1 MRSFIGWPRKSGGK
15 RQGERLFM
23 ASERDTVLTQMV
35 EVITSTVSFGE
46 RLSNLVHLLGRYLK
60 VDLALYFALDKTKET
75 LKLEVSS
82 KGAIP
87 PHIRVEFRTGQGLVG
102 EVAQTRKPKV
112 VYRHQEGVVAANS
125 ALESVH
131 PSFNTLAAFPVA
143 DDNYLYGILLLVDK
157 AERSFTS
164 AERHLV
170 HLATLMLAGTVRQ
183 AILQEDAK
191 KRIAELSVLFEVGKA
206 LSSTVELDE
215 LLERVVSTTAKV
227 INARGAALQIIDRV
241 TGEVRVSSQYGQ
253 IPTTQICPG
262 LEGPP
267 QRFLAAEVPYLEG
280 QTTNSQGQVHYHLIV
295 PLAFKGQ
302 LHGSLCVFDKLT
314 PNGDYQEFDP
324 ENRQLLFTMAG
335 LIVNSLENALTYQQ
349 VEDLAERNERMVRN
363 LTALQEISRAM
374 LTTVQKD
381 RLLEIIL
388 QGIVQERG
396 LGFDRGVVLM
406 IDEAEQILKG
416 VKGARRPERAPALPL
431 SEALL
436 LPLSDELPVSDWQIP
451 LRPDLGP
458 LPLAVLQMRPYHIHQ
473 REPRPLAEAYGSYDA
488 QEFFVVPLVV
498 KDRVTGVIVVD
509 NQASSRPLEAEPLHA
524 LQMLATQAALAL
536 ENAHLYS
543 TIEANNRELMLIR
556 ERMLESDRLAALSSL
571 ASGMAHEIR
580 NPLVSIGGFAR
591 RIAKLVEKD
600 SPLRG
605 YVEVIKEEVS
615 RLEKLLREIL
625 DFTGE
630 NLSYFGDHDLDQLI
644 EDTLLLVQ
652 RDLEANNIKVVKEL
666 TELPRLH
673 CDDRQIK
680 QVFYNLFQNA
690 RQAMPHGG
698 TLTIKTYPVEKED
711 GLYAAAAISDTGG
724 GIPLEVLHNI
734 FSPFFSTKD
743 YGTGLGLSIAQRI
756 VSRHYGQIEVKNE
769 LGKGATFIVTLPVA
783 KYCLVKDAHRGTA
796 VASAINVPTGG
807 RR

>member
-1 MRSFIGWPRKSGGK
+1 
-15 RQGERLFM
+15 M
-23 ASERDTVLTQMV
+23 ASERDNFLTQMV

-46 RLSNLVHLLGRYLK
+46 RLSNLVNLLGRYLK
-60 VDLALYFALDKTKET
+60 IDLALYFGLDKTKET
-75 LKLEVSS
+75 LTLQISS
-82 KGAIP
+82 KGVIP
-87 PHIRVEFRTGQGLVG
+87 PHLRLEFHRGQGVVG
-102 EVAQTRKPKV
+102 EVAQTRKSKV
-112 VYRHQEGVVAANS
+112 VYRRQEGVLALNS
-125 ALESVH
+125 ALEKIH
-131 PSFNTLAAFPVA
+131 PAFNTLGAFPVA
-143 DDNYLYGILLLVDK
+143 DDNFLYGVLLLVDRE
-157 AERSFTS
+157 ERSFS
-164 AERHLV
+164 SLERHMV

-183 AILQEDAK
+183 ALLQEEAK

-227 INARGAALQIIDRV
+227 INARGAALQIIDRLS
-241 TGEVRVSSQYGQ
+241 GEIRVSSQYGQ
-253 IPTTQICPG
+253 IPTAQGYPG
-262 LEGPP
+262 LTETP
-267 QRFLAAEVPYLEG
+267 QRFQMAEVPFLEG
-280 QTTNSQGQVHYHLIV
+280 QTSDSEGRVHYHLIV
-295 PLAFKGQ
+295 PLTFKGQ
-302 LHGSLCVFDKLT
+302 LQGTLCVFDKRT

-335 LIVNSLENALTYQQ
+335 LIVNALENALTYQQ
-349 VEDLAERNERMVRN
+349 VETLAERNERMVRN

-374 LTTVQKD
+374 LTTVQED

-388 QGIVQERG
+388 QGLVQERG
-396 LGFDRGVVLM
+396 LGFDRAVVLM
-406 IDEAEQILKG
+406 MDEPLQLLRGLKG
-416 VKGARRPERAPALPL
+416 AQRPRPAAPLPL

-436 LPLSDELPVSDWQIP
+436 LPLDNELSVSDWQIP
-451 LRPDLGP
+451 LRPDLGA
-458 LPLAVLQMRPYHIHQ
+458 LPLAALQMRPYHIHQ
-473 REPRPLAEAYGSYDA
+473 REPEALVAFDKVYDA

-509 NQASSRPLEAEPLHA
+509 NQASARPLEAEPLHA
-524 LQMLATQAALAL
+524 LQMLATQAALVL
-536 ENAHLYS
+536 ENAHLYT

-591 RIAKLVEKD
+591 RIAKLTDKH

-605 YVEVIKEEVS
+605 YVEVIQDEVS

-630 NLSYFGDHDLDQLI
+630 NLSYFGDHDLEQLI

-652 RDLEANNIKVVKEL
+652 RDLEASHIKVVKEIG
-666 TELPRLH
+666 ELPRLH

-690 RQAMPHGG
+690 RQAMPNGG
-698 TLTIKTYPVEKED
+698 VLTIKTYPVEKED
-711 GLYAAAAISDTGG
+711 GLYAAAAIADTGG

-734 FSPFFSTKD
+734 FNPFFSTKD

-769 LGKGATFIVTLPVA
+769 LGKGVTFIVTLPVA
-783 KYCLVKDAHRGTA
+783 KYCLVKDADRGA
-796 VASAINVPTGG
+796 AAASVINVRSGG

>member
-1 MRSFIGWPRKSGGK
+1 
-15 RQGERLFM
+15 M
-23 ASERDTVLTQMV
+23 ASERDTFLTQMV

-46 RLSNLVHLLGRYLK
+46 RLSNLVHLLGRFLK

-75 LKLEVSS
+75 LTLQISS
-82 KGAIP
+82 KGSLP
-87 PHIRVEFRTGQGLVG
+87 PHMRMEFHRGQGLVG

-112 VYRHQEGVVAANS
+112 VFRNQEGVLALNS
-125 ALESVH
+125 TLEKLH
-131 PSFNTLAAFPVA
+131 PNFNILAAFPVA
-143 DDNYLYGILLLVDK
+143 DDNFLYGVLLLVDK
-157 AERSFTS
+157 AERSFS
-164 AERHLV
+164 SPERHMV

-183 AILQEDAK
+183 ALLQEEAK

-206 LSSTVELDE
+206 LSATVELDE

-227 INARGAALQIIDRV
+227 INARGAALQIIDRL
-241 TGEVRVSSQYGQ
+241 TSEIRVSSQYGQ
-253 IPTTQICPG
+253 IPTTQIYPG
-262 LEGPP
+262 LPETAHPF
-267 QRFLAAEVPYLEG
+267 QVAEVPYLEG
-280 QTTNSQGQVHYHLIV
+280 QTSDSEGRVHYHLIV
-295 PLAFKGQ
+295 PLTFKGQ
-302 LHGSLCVFDKLT
+302 LQGTLCVFDKLT

-335 LIVNSLENALTYQQ
+335 LIVNALENALTYQQ
-349 VEDLAERNERMVRN
+349 VETLAERNERMVRN

-374 LTTVQKD
+374 LTTVQEG

-388 QGIVQERG
+388 QGLVQEGG
-396 LGFDRGVVLM
+396 LGFDRAVVLI
-406 IDEAEQILKG
+406 IDEASRILQG
-416 VKGARRPERAPALPL
+416 VKGAQSPHNAASLPL

-436 LPLSDELPVSDWQIP
+436 LPLTNELLVSDWQIP
-451 LRPDLGP
+451 LRSDLGA

-473 REPRPLAEAYGSYDA
+473 REPEAIVSAYGIYDA

-524 LQMLATQAALAL
+524 LQMLATQAALVL

-591 RIAKLVEKD
+591 RIAKLVDKD

-605 YVEVIKEEVS
+605 YVEVIQEEVS

-630 NLSYFGDHDLDQLI
+630 NLSYFGDHDLDHLI

-652 RDLEANNIKVVKEL
+652 RDLEANNVKMVKEL
-666 TELPRLH
+666 AELPRLH

-690 RQAMPHGG
+690 RQAMPNGG

-711 GLYAAAAISDTGG
+711 GLYAAAAIADTGG

-734 FSPFFSTKD
+734 FNPFFSTKD

-769 LGKGATFIVTLPVA
+769 LGKGVTFIVTLPVA
-783 KYCLVKDAHRGTA
+783 KYCLVKDADRGTVA
-796 VASAINVPTGG
+796 ASAINVPSGG